1 MSKGGR
7 NNAEAAPMSFREKAK
22 LPEEDFRKKPTSLV
36 YLSEHGASLSVE
48 DGTLLDESLQA
59 YARKQYYDDKLV
71 REIYEAQRLD
81 GLLLT
86 ARNETALL
94 AKAQYLKD
102 NPDPLYG
109 ERARAPSE
117 PSATA
122 RSAQIKEQKRAQT
135 HVLNTLSDQLVV
147 IEERQGVLE
156 ATTETVVRLINE
168 LRPASSLRSSPRW
181 RWRTCGR
188 QWRRRR

>member
-1 MSKGGR
+1 M
-7 NNAEAAPMSFREKAK
+7 
-22 LPEEDFRKKPTSLV
+22 
-36 YLSEHGASLSVE
+36 
-48 DGTLLDESLQA
+48 LLLFS
-59 YARKQYYDDKLV
+59 RH
-71 REIYEAQRLD
+71 
-81 GLLLT
+81 LLLT

-147 IEERQGVLE
+147 IEERQGTGLH
-156 ATTETVVRLINE
+156 
-168 LRPASSLRSSPRW
+168 
-181 RWRTCGR
+181 C
-188 QWRRRR
+188 